1 MPERERADA
10 RAARRLAVPQEGF
23 GLAQR
28 ITISGSSRVVVEGLR
43 ALEEYAGD
51 KIAAAVRGGRV
62 VIRGEGLQ
70 LEAMDRTELVVSGR
84 IWGVELE

>member
-1 MPERERADA
+1 MPKRERADA

-43 ALEEYAGD
+43 ALEEYSGD

-62 VIRGEGLQ
+62 IIRGEGLHM
-70 LEAMDRTELVVSGR
+70 ETMDRAELVVSGR

>member
-1 MPERERADA
+1 MPKRERADA

-28 ITISGSSRVVVEGLR
+28 ITICGSSRVVVEGLR

-62 VIRGEGLQ
+62 IIRGEGLHM
-70 LEAMDRTELVVSGR
+70 ETMDRAELVVSGR

>member
-1 MPERERADA
+1 MPKRERADV

-62 VIRGEGLQ
+62 IIRGEGLHM
-70 LEAMDRTELVVSGR
+70 ETMDRAELVVSGR